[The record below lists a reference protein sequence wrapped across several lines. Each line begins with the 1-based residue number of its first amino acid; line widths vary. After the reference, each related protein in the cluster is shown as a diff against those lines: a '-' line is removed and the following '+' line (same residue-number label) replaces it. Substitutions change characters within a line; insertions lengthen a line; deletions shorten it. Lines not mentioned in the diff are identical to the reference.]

1 MKTFNSFYVEVLGCP
16 KNVSDSEFIVR
27 EMEKTGLKFTDNPQ
41 DADLVVVNTCA
52 FITPAI
58 LESVDVINEY
68 IEYKD
73 AKMLQK
79 FISDQGKIIPRR
91 VTGLS
96 AKQHREL
103 VRAIKRARQIAI
115 MPFISEAV
123 K

>member
-1 MKTFNSFYVEVLGCP
+1 MKTKRV
-16 KNVSDSEFIVR
+16 KR
-27 EMEKTGLKFTDNPQ
+27 
-41 DADLVVVNTCA
+41 
-52 FITPAI
+52 
-58 LESVDVINEY
+58 VINDY
-68 IEYKD
+68 IDYKD

>member
-1 MKTFNSFYVEVLGCP
+1 MKTKRV
-16 KNVSDSEFIVR
+16 KR
-27 EMEKTGLKFTDNPQ
+27 
-41 DADLVVVNTCA
+41 
-52 FITPAI
+52 
-58 LESVDVINEY
+58 VINEY
-68 IEYKD
+68 IDYKD